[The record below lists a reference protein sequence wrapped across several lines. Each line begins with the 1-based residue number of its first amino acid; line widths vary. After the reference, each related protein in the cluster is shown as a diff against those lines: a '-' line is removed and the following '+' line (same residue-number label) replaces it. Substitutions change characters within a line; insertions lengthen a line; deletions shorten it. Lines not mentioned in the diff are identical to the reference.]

1 MGPGDST
8 LSDWGN
14 TLSLLPQRTQQGRES
29 VKSTGVEGCLGT
41 WHPSK
46 SGFSGRTSS
55 AETTD
60 KGDRCPAGMWQESS
74 NILRHGLALI
84 FSVA

>member
-29 VKSTGVEGCLGT
+29 VKSTGVEGCLGI
-41 WHPSK
+41 PASQD
-46 SGFSGRTSS
+46 SLAGP
-55 AETTD
+55 AVPETTD